1 MDVFNIS
8 DYIMCPEQKVN
19 IGRQVT
25 ESREEMKK
33 DSELHGQR
41 FLSNLSRL
49 ILWGLARWPSPYSW
63 TSLILKME
71 KITWGF
77 PSPTLQYRCGPAT
90 LIFFFSCFVCFF
102 IQQVLTS
109 HQFVYTSV
117 YTCQSLSPNSAL
129 HHPHLTAVFPPLCP
143 YVHSLHLCL
152 NFCPANWLICTIF
165 LGSTYMH

>member
-102 IQQVLTS
+102 ILQVLIR
-109 HQFVYTSV
+109 HQFYTHQCIHV
-117 YTCQSLSPNSAL
+117 NPNRPIQHTTIPTSLQFSPLCVHMSILYICVSTSAL
-129 HHPHLTAVFPPLCP
+129 QT
-143 YVHSLHLCL
+143 
-152 NFCPANWLICTIF
+152 
-165 LGSTYMH
+165 GSSVPFF